1 MFANDV
7 TNKGLISKIY
17 QQFMQQQQ
25 QEKKN
30 LFKNGQK
37 TQADTSP
44 EKTYRCQQAQEEMLS
59 FANYLRNAGQNGSEA
74 PPPLLSMA
82 LLKSLQIMNAEEG
95 MEKREPSYTVGM

>member
-1 MFANDV
+1 
-7 TNKGLISKIY
+7 
-17 QQFMQQQQ
+17 
-25 QEKKN
+25 
-30 LFKNGQK
+30 
-37 TQADTSP
+37 
-44 EKTYRCQQAQEEMLS
+44 MLS